1 MKTLKKA
8 LPFLGI
14 AIAIALIY
22 DGWIFYSRWSAAR
35 ADERARAEQETEL
48 ARKTLKML
56 GGSELKINSFYG
68 SPAALRKGTVAN
80 ICYGVT
86 GAARL
91 RLEPPVEEVW
101 PALNHCLQ
109 VKPSRDTEYRLTA
122 EDSAGHSVSESFTLR
137 VYP

>member
-35 ADERARAEQETEL
+35 ADERAVTYTEP
-48 ARKTLKML
+48 RT
-56 GGSELKINSFYG
+56 GRVG
-68 SPAALRKGTVAN
+68 SPAALRKGTAAN